1 MSFFLFQYDCVD
13 VKSGDLMGYFFLDLH
28 PRDGKYGHACVHGLQ
43 PGCINVQTVS
53 YEFKKS
59 FSTLVNHVTAGNN
72 QVTPRGFA

>member
-1 MSFFLFQYDCVD
+1 MKVRLFLFQYDCVD

-53 YEFKKS
+53 YEFKKNI
-59 FSTLVNHVTAGNN
+59 FLVTKY
-72 QVTPRGFA
+72 QVCSLSKKDN